1 MMRSHDRIEEL
12 VAIRAIGGLDGPD
25 EADLESEMASHGPD
39 CGECRRLETEYA
51 EVAGRLAF
59 ALDPVEV
66 GPGFERG
73 TMALA
78 FGEAPS
84 PRGSVGGR
92 LRPLVA
98 VAAALVVFAGG
109 LLAGSTIF
117 GGAAVPS
124 RSSVVA
130 FRTEEPGTITAAYTP
145 GERGIYLIGSDLP
158 ALPRNRVYELW
169 LIEGETPAPATCVSP
184 SPDGSLFAFV
194 DADVGTSDVM
204 AVTIEPSRCSQ
215 TPSTTPIYVAELA
228 SA

>member
-12 VAIRAIGGLDGPD
+12 IAIRAIGGLDGPD
-25 EADLESEMASHGPD
+25 GSDLEREMASHEPD
-39 CGECRRLETEYA
+39 CEECRRLETDYA

-59 ALDPVEV
+59 ALDPVGV
-66 GPGFERG
+66 RLGFERE
-73 TMALA
+73 TMGLA

-84 PRGSVGGR
+84 PRGSVRRR

-109 LLAGSTIF
+109 LLAGSAIF
-117 GGAAVPS
+117 GGSTVPS
-124 RSSVVA
+124 RASVVA
-130 FRTEEPGTITAAYTP
+130 FRTEQPGTITAAYTP

-194 DADVGTSDVM
+194 DADVGTSDLM
-204 AVTIEPSRCSQ
+204 AVTIEPSRCSR
-215 TPSTTPIYVAELA
+215 TPTTTPIYVAELA